1 MIGWKG
7 SKRRLLSRIKLIQ
20 ENILFS
26 VRDIKYLKRVL
37 KKEYRNKVVDYDK
50 VLFDF
55 PGKTRQQI
63 IEVVDKLRAP
73 KRSKRSTK

>member
-1 MIGWKG
+1 M
-7 SKRRLLSRIKLIQ
+7 
-20 ENILFS
+20 
-26 VRDIKYLKRVL
+26 RDIKYLKRVL

-55 PGKTRQQI
+55 PGKTRQQL
-63 IEVVDKLRAP
+63 IEVIDKLRAS